1 MEFKH
6 IEYFVET
13 AKHKSISKAAEN
25 LFISQQALSRCMKN
39 LEAELSCNLFERT
52 VKGSVLTEEGE
63 LLYHKFS
70 PIVERFRHTED
81 EVFAALSNR
90 PQTLSF
96 ACAPFIFRILDT
108 ELLFE
113 FEELYPNIT
122 LNRMEMPDMD
132 IDDYIKEDSKHFA
145 LLALPENRHGMR
157 FKHLPVL
164 TVPLCLYVH
173 KDDPLAQVEKVNF
186 AQLHRKN
193 LLMVEKKSHYHHM
206 IEDFSGRYGVTP
218 KKSFESS
225 DVMQLY
231 DLVNRGKGVFIS
243 PENSGAKMLFQNIR
257 VIPFDDETLTY
268 SIAFIFKDYDRLSPT
283 VKKFMQHII
292 DNAKA

>member
-6 IEYFVET
+6 IEYFIET
-13 AKHKSISKAAEN
+13 ANHKSISKAAEA
-25 LFISQQALSRCMKN
+25 LFISQQALSRCIQN
-39 LEAELSCNLFERT
+39 LEAELNCKLFERT
-52 VKGSVLTEEGE
+52 VKGSVLTNDGKLIYDKFLPVVEQYHNTEE
-63 LLYHKFS
+63 
-70 PIVERFRHTED
+70 
-81 EVFAALSNR
+81 EVFTMLNSR
-90 PQTLSF
+90 PQNLSF

-206 IEDFSGRYGVTP
+206 IEDFSGRYGVTL

-225 DVMQLY
+225 DVMQIY

-243 PENSGAKMLFQNIR
+243 PENSGAKMLFKNMR
-257 VIPFDDETLTY
+257 TIPFDDPTLTY
-268 SIAFIFKDYDRLSPT
+268 CIAFIFKDYDKLRPLA
-283 VKKFMQHII
+283 KKFMDFIKM
-292 DNAKA
+292 NTV